1 MQGLNPAAAAYRAHP
16 TILSRAV
23 SAVRFFVAGAVRR
36 GQRLFA
42 RSFPPFVI
50 PATFRHSR
58 EGGNPETPAAVIP
71 AQAGIQSVRFQP
83 FPIDSCRVWGLDSR
97 FRGNDESGGNDEE
110 WQDWRGIGFG
120 GLAARPVSV
129 GLLGSAG

>member
-1 MQGLNPAAAAYRAHP
+1 M
-16 TILSRAV
+16 
-23 SAVRFFVAGAVRR
+23 
-36 GQRLFA
+36 
-42 RSFPPFVI
+42 

-97 FRGNDESGGNDEE
+97 LRGNDGG
-110 WQDWRGIGFG
+110 G
-120 GLAARPVSV
+120 GSV
-129 GLLGSAG
+129 FSDRFLPRLGSGFPPARE

>member
-1 MQGLNPAAAAYRAHP
+1 M
-16 TILSRAV
+16 
-23 SAVRFFVAGAVRR
+23 RFFVAGAVRR

-71 AQAGIQSVRFQP
+71 AQAGIQSV
-83 FPIDSCRVWGLDSR
+83 
-97 FRGNDESGGNDEE
+97 
-110 WQDWRGIGFG
+110 
-120 GLAARPVSV
+120 
-129 GLLGSAG
+129 

>member
-1 MQGLNPAAAAYRAHP
+1 
-16 TILSRAV
+16 V

-97 FRGNDESGGNDEE
+97 LRGNDGG
-110 WQDWRGIGFG
+110 GGFCFF
-120 GLAARPVSV
+120 R
-129 GLLGSAG
+129 

>member
-1 MQGLNPAAAAYRAHP
+1 AAAAYRARP

-50 PATFRHSR
+50 LATFRHSR

-97 FRGNDESGGNDEE
+97 FRGNDEE

-129 GLLGSAG
+129 GSLGSAG

>member
-1 MQGLNPAAAAYRAHP
+1 M
-16 TILSRAV
+16 
-23 SAVRFFVAGAVRR
+23 RFFVAGAVRR

-58 EGGNPETPAAVIP
+58 EGGNPETPATVIP

-83 FPIDSCRVWGLDSR
+83 FPIKIPAAFGVWIPACAGMTVA
-97 FRGNDESGGNDEE
+97 GG
-110 WQDWRGIGFG
+110 
-120 GLAARPVSV
+120 
-129 GLLGSAG
+129 